1 MAHSHTFFFL
11 LVTAAAVAVRGASA
25 GLVPAVP
32 IGKRYI
38 VGGADGWRVPPPEN
52 KDMYIK
58 WADSIQFFVED
69 SIEFMYKNDSVGKVN
84 KYAYYH
90 CNWTASATTPANK
103 DGSALFLL
111 DAPGFV
117 YFASTDPRHCKR
129 GQRLMLNVKA
139 RPSSA
144 PAPAPAAS
152 ADEPSPP
159 VARPPSSVPGA
170 AAPGE
175 PVMVDDSAAALASS
189 SGRGLVL
196 WVCLAV
202 LALAGLIRA

>member
-1 MAHSHTFFFL
+1 LVRKQASNRIDIHLLIVIYMYNSFL
-11 LVTAAAVAVRGASA
+11 YVN
-25 GLVPAVP
+25 
-32 IGKRYI
+32 
-38 VGGADGWRVPPPEN
+38 E
-52 KDMYIK
+52 
-58 WADSIQFFVED
+58 
-69 SIEFMYKNDSVGKVN
+69 EFMYKNDSVGKVN

-111 DAPGFV
+111 DAPGFA
-117 YFASTDPRHCKR
+117 YFASTDARNCKR

-144 PAPAPAAS
+144 PAPSPDAPADA
-152 ADEPSPP
+152 PSPP
-159 VARPPSSVPGA
+159 VARPPSSAPGA
-170 AAPGE
+170 PAPGE